1 MKLKVD
7 YVCIDYS
14 LLFSD
19 VYYMW
24 LELNKLFMKMKYY
37 EIKTNIYHII
47 LIESKIEYEMVFE
60 NELIESKISVFNYL

>member
-47 LIESKIEYEMVFE
+47 LIESKIENEMVFE
-60 NELIESKISVFNYL
+60 NELIESKISIF

>member
-1 MKLKVD
+1 
-7 YVCIDYS
+7 
-14 LLFSD
+14 
-19 VYYMW
+19 MW

-60 NELIESKISVFNYL
+60 NELIESKLSVFNYL

>member
-1 MKLKVD
+1 
-7 YVCIDYS
+7 
-14 LLFSD
+14 
-19 VYYMW
+19 MW
-24 LELNKLFMKMKYY
+24 LELNKLFMKMKYC

>member
-14 LLFSD
+14 LLFLY

-60 NELIESKISVFNYL
+60 K